1 MKRALNLQD
10 GSSREPCPGSSM
22 RTWSSRGPRRCSGS
36 SRSLR
41 TLLQK
46 HHPQHPDFSPGT
58 SSIVLYSRQA
68 ALRPHLPRGPPAYPI
83 IQPPPSHHVLSQS
96 SRGWACA
103 PVCRT
108 AGGAAHTRK
117 GAAKRRP
124 CPSGARAQGPERQR
138 RPQDGAQR
146 RPDLMERTQVKS
158 ILRICNARV

>member
-1 MKRALNLQD
+1 MKRNLNQLD
-10 GSSREPCPGSSM
+10 GSSKGPCPDSSM

-36 SRSLR
+36 SRSSR

-46 HHPQHPDFSPGT
+46 HHPQHPDLNQGT

-68 ALRPHLPRGPPAYPI
+68 ALRPHLLQGPPAHHI
-83 IQPPPSHHVLSQS
+83 IQPSPSHHVLSQS
-96 SRGWACA
+96 SRGWARA

-124 CPSGARAQGPERQR
+124 CPSGARAQRPERQR

-146 RPDLMERTQVKS
+146 RPDLIENT
-158 ILRICNARV
+158 